1 MSDKTVPTEKEF
13 EEFKAI
19 INEKFGP
26 LFPTAVAAQKAQAR
40 KDAIAAL
47 ATEEGE
53 KRILDVINRVYAKT
67 SCVACGTPHAGTLQV
82 WGSLSHI
89 LMSPNPITSSPFSG
103 LLLDG
108 LPSLVCLVV
117 QCKTCG
123 LTHMHDASLLGLI
136 PPLHGQIEVPAK

>member
-1 MSDKTVPTEKEF
+1 MSDDKPMPTEKSL

-26 LFPTAVAAQKAQAR
+26 LLPTAVAAQKAQTR

-53 KRILDVINRVYAKT
+53 KRILDVLNRVYAKT
-67 SCVACGTPHAGTLQV
+67 SCVACSTPHAGAMQV

-89 LMSPNPITSSPFSG
+89 LMSPEPIVPSPFSFLG
-103 LLLDG
+103 G
-108 LPSLVCLVV
+108 VPSLVCLVV

-123 LTHMHDASLLGLI
+123 LTHLHDASLLGLI
-136 PPLHGQIEVPAK
+136 PPLPDQVEK